1 MAAQDALQVMKIEKD
16 KQFLLAQREEGR
28 HGSMGGVDKTLADK
42 EKGAKKKSSQA
53 NFNTTLEKPG
63 PSHVRRNQIK
73 FSSASGEE
81 TDEEYTPV
89 SDSKHSNPKKSR
101 PTEKDK
107 NIITSGLA
115 AALDR
120 TGVSDRNVVC
130 ILSEALA
137 SVGQNPPH
145 FVLSRSSVGRKR
157 TDSRPRN

>member
-1 MAAQDALQVMKIEKD
+1 MEVW
-16 KQFLLAQREEGR
+16 EELTKR
-28 HGSMGGVDKTLADK
+28 WQI
-42 EKGAKKKSSQA
+42 KKKGLKRNLQA

-107 NIITSGLA
+107 I
-115 AALDR
+115 
-120 TGVSDRNVVC
+120 
-130 ILSEALA
+130 
-137 SVGQNPPH
+137 
-145 FVLSRSSVGRKR
+145 SSHLV
-157 TDSRPRN
+157 